1 VPVAPVPLR
10 GTGRRRALPDGVELY
25 RLGADGA
32 ITLGTGGG
40 RRRLDREPGLLR
52 FIDDGQRAHYL
63 IGGPDSG
70 PQRPSHA
77 TVKIGVVAPHSAFSP
92 HVHGAEH
99 VVLSLGH
106 ASCTLVDGGR
116 PVRLALT
123 PGCLLRIPAMLPHA
137 FGNRAGEPLL
147 IVAANTGLGI
157 ADADYAVL
165 ADEARRRA
173 GRTDQDWLGIAA
185 ELDVL
190 AGADPGRLRRRE
202 RAARWLRTL
211 AERLEGPG

>member
-1 VPVAPVPLR
+1 VPVLPAPA
-10 GTGRRRALPDGVELY
+10 RRRALPAGVELY
-25 RLGADGA
+25 RLGAYGA
-32 ITLGTGGG
+32 IALRTGDG

-70 PQRPSHA
+70 PDRPSAA

-116 PVRLALT
+116 PVELALT
-123 PGCLLRIPAMLPHA
+123 PGHLVRIPAMLPHA

-165 ADEARRRA
+165 AGEARRRA
-173 GRTDQDWLGIAA
+173 ADGAPHWAGIAA

-190 AGADPGRLRRRE
+190 ADAGPGHLRRRE
-202 RAARWLRTL
+202 RAARWLRTV